1 MDFTAGLMPLD
12 TALAQMLDRIT
23 PLNATETVPLL
34 QAFSRVTAHDI
45 VSPLDVPGFDNAAMD
60 GYAVRLND
68 LRDGAA
74 LPVAGKAFAGPP
86 GNPPRPAGGR
96 FRLNTRAPGAAGGR
110 GGGGGGAFSPAPA
123 PRPPPAGRAGTC
135 IRIMTGA
142 PVPEGCDAVV
152 MQEETEQTEAG
163 VRFIAPVKAGQH
175 IRRRGEDIAH
185 GAVVFPAGTPLTVAE
200 LPVLASLGIAEVEVV
215 RKVRVAVFSTGDELQ
230 LPGQP
235 LGDGQIYDT
244 NRLAVHLMLQQL
256 GYEVINLGIIPDDP
270 AKLRDAFIAADQQ
283 ADVVISSGGVSVG
296 EADYTKTILEEL
308 GEIGFWKLA
317 IKPGKPFAFG
327 KLSSSWFCGL
337 PGNPVSATVTFC
349 QLVQP
354 LLAKLSG
361 KHGPL
366 QAPRLRVRA
375 ATRLKKSPGRLDFQR
390 GILQRNPDGELVVNT
405 TGHQGSHIFSSFS
418 LGNCFIVL
426 ERERGHVEAGE
437 WVEVEPF
444 SHLFGGL

>member
-12 TALAQMLDRIT
+12 TALTQMLNRIT
-23 PLNATETVPLL
+23 PLNATEAVPLL
-34 QAFSRVTAHDI
+34 RAFSRVTAHDL
-45 VSPLDVPGFDNAAMD
+45 VSPLDVPGFDNSAMD
-60 GYAVRLND
+60 GYAVRLAE
-68 LRDGAA
+68 LTDGAV
-74 LPVAGKAFAGPP
+74 LPVAGKAFAGQPFNDVWP
-86 GNPPRPAGGR
+86 
-96 FRLNTRAPGAAGGR
+96 
-110 GGGGGGAFSPAPA
+110 
-123 PRPPPAGRAGTC
+123 AGTC

-152 MQEETEQTEAG
+152 MQEQTEQTDGG
-163 VRFIAPVKAGQH
+163 VRFIAPVKSGQN
-175 IRRRGEDIAH
+175 IRRRGEDIAN
-185 GAVVFPAGTPLTVAE
+185 GAVVFPAGTRLTVAE
-200 LPVLASLGIAEVEVV
+200 LPVLASLGIAEVDVV

-235 LGDGQIYDT
+235 LADGQIYDT
-244 NRLAVHLMLQQL
+244 NRLAVHLMLQEL
-256 GYEVINLGIIPDDP
+256 GCEVINLGIIPDDP
-270 AKLRDAFIAADQQ
+270 AKLREVFIQADQQ

-296 EADYTKTILEEL
+296 EADYTKEILEEL

-327 KLSSSWFCGL
+327 KLNHSWFCGL
-337 PGNPVSATVTFC
+337 PGNPVSAALTFY

-361 KHGPL
+361 NVGQTQPM
-366 QAPRLRVRA
+366 RLRVRA
-375 ATRLKKSPGRLDFQR
+375 ASRLKKSPGRLDFQR
-390 GILQRNPDGELVVNT
+390 GVLQRNPDGELVVSS

-426 ERERGHVEAGE
+426 ERERDNVEAGE

-444 SHLFGGL
+444 NHLFGGL